1 MNILITGGSSGIGQ
15 QLVVSLSRDNV
26 VTAPDRLHLDLARLP
41 DYPMQ
46 TFDCI
51 ILCAGSDLGGK
62 QPFCAM
68 QDSDWV
74 NTMQV
79 NLVSNMK
86 LIKDY
91 IIARGSQW
99 SKIIVF
105 GSTATNH
112 IWPNMIPYSLSKL
125 ALEEFCCALR
135 QEVSSNIGISIIRP
149 GLVKTNFNFARNK
162 GHLTQQQANEWYADK
177 SHLLPHDL
185 VPAVKYMLDDRL
197 HIFKELVIEL

>member
-15 QLVVSLSRDNV
+15 QLAMSLSKDNT
-26 VTAPDRLHLDLARLP
+26 VTAPARSHLDLSCLP
-41 DYPMQ
+41 EYHMQ

-62 QPFCAM
+62 QPFCDM

-79 NLVSNMK
+79 NLISNMK

-91 IIARGSQW
+91 VKARGSQW

-112 IWPNMIPYSLSKL
+112 LWPNMIPYSLSKL

-135 QEVSSNIGISIIRP
+135 QEIPGTTGIAVIRP

-162 GHLTQQQANEWYADK
+162 GQITQEQAGEWYADK
-177 SHLLPHDL
+177 PHLLPQDF
-185 VPAVKYMLDDRL
+185 VSAVKYMLDDRL
-197 HIFKELVIEL
+197 HTLKELVIEL